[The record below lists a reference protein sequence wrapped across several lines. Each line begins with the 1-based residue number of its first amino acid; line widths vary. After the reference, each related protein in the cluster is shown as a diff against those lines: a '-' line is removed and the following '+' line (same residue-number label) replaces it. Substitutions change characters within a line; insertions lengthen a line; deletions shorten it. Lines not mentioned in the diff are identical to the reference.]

1 MTIKTKT
8 AEETTTSEAFQF
20 TTSNFKLVNRITG
33 WIVFLI
39 ATITYLLTLEPT
51 VSFWDCGEFITSSY
65 KLEVGHPPGAPF
77 FMLLARFFSLF
88 ASDVKHVA
96 YMVNTVS
103 GLASAFTILFLF
115 WTITHLA
122 RHIIGS
128 KESMNKGNFIAI
140 IGTGVVGALAY
151 TFSDTFWFSAVEG
164 EVYALS
170 SLFTAV
176 VFWAILKWE
185 NVANERFSNRWL
197 ILIAYLMGLS
207 IGVHLLNLLAIP
219 AIVFVYYFKKY
230 KPTQNGV
237 ILAALTAIAI
247 LGSIMYVIIPGAV
260 VLATKFELLFT
271 NGFGM
276 PYNTGTYIYLL
287 LVFGSLAFG
296 IYYSIQ
302 KSKALMNTILTM
314 ITVILVGYSS
324 FALIIIRSNANPP
337 MNQNQPDNVFSLLSY
352 LNRDQYGNRPLVYGQ
367 YFNAPLRDYEEGD
380 PIYVQKDGKYEIV
393 DKKTDYKWDD
403 GYKTIFPRMYSSQS
417 SPNHVQGYM
426 NWANIKDKEKKPT
439 FGQNLAF
446 FFKYQVGYM
455 YLRYFMWNFA
465 GRQNDIQGHD
475 ANIIHGNWIS
485 GIPFIDNARLGPQ
498 DKLPDELK
506 NNKGRNKYYFLP
518 LILGLLGMIYMYRKG
533 EKGKQSFWVVMLF
546 FIFTGLAIVV
556 YLNQPP
562 YQPRERDYAYAAS
575 FYAFA
580 IWIGF
585 GVMMIYDFL
594 KKHIPATAGA
604 AIASVACV
612 LAAPV
617 LMASQNWDDHD
628 RSGRYTAIDFAS
640 NYLNSCKPNAILF
653 TNGDN
658 DTFPLWFA
666 QEVEGIRTDVRVIN
680 LSYLSTHWYIDQHK
694 RQAYE
699 AAPTPFSFTYKQYMP
714 GKRDVVVVQEK
725 VKKAN
730 VKEVIDFV
738 GLDDKRTKI
747 QSYDGEFDDFIP
759 TKSLFL
765 NVDSADVVNKHVVE
779 PKDANLII
787 PKLEWNVYGN
797 YIYKNQ
803 LMVLDLLANN
813 NWERPIYFAITVGTD
828 GYYNLQDYFQ
838 FEGMAYRLVPIK
850 TVAKSPLEYGH
861 INSDIL
867 YDNLMNKFKWGN
879 VNDPDVYLDENNLR
893 MLTHLKNN
901 FSRLASKLVEEGK
914 KDSAIAVLDKCQELL
929 PESQIPPTYIS
940 IYLAETYYQAGAMEK
955 GNALMKSLAENVAD
969 KLDYYLTLPKKLGN
983 RVENEKDH
991 NLAVA
996 QEILRILATN
1006 KQEELFQEINV
1017 KFQQIYST
1025 Q

>member
-1 MTIKTKT
+1 MSVQNKSNQEVTGDNLFT
-8 AEETTTSEAFQF
+8 ET
-20 TTSNFKLVNRITG
+20 NFKFVNRITG
-33 WIVFLI
+33 WLVFLI
-39 ATITYLLTLEPT
+39 ATITYMLTVEPT

-88 ASDVKHVA
+88 ASDVTQVA
-96 YMVNTVS
+96 FMVNSVS
-103 GLASAFTILFLF
+103 ALASSFTILFLF

-122 RHIIGS
+122 RHIIGNEKS
-128 KESMNKGNFIAI
+128 LDKGNFFAV
-140 IGTGVVGALAY
+140 IGTGIVGSLAY

-170 SLFTAV
+170 SLFTAI

-185 NVANERFSNRWL
+185 NVADEKFSNRWL

-230 KPTQNGV
+230 KPSRKGV
-237 ILAALTAIAI
+237 ILASLLSIGI
-247 LGSIMYVIIPGAV
+247 LGSIMYIIIPGAV
-260 VLATKFELLFT
+260 SFASKFELLFT

-276 PYNTGTYIYLL
+276 PYNTGTYVYLIL
-287 LVFGSLAFG
+287 IFGGLGYG
-296 IYYSIQ
+296 IYYSFK
-302 KSKALMNTILTM
+302 KSKAVLNTALTIVM
-314 ITVILVGYSS
+314 VILIGYSS
-324 FALIIIRSNANPP
+324 FALIIIRSNANTP

-367 YFNAPLRDYEEGD
+367 YFNAPLRDYVVGD
-380 PIYVQKDGKYEIV
+380 PIYVQKDGKYV
-393 DKKTDYKWDD
+393 VADNKTEYKWDD
-403 GYKTIFPRMYSSQS
+403 DFKTIFPRMYSSQQ
-417 SPNHVQGYM
+417 SPNHVQGYK
-426 NWANIKDKEKKPT
+426 NWTGIKKDDVRPS
-439 FGQNLAF
+439 FSDNLKF
-446 FFKYQVGYM
+446 FFKYQIGYM

-475 ANIIHGNWIS
+475 ADIIHGNWIS

-506 NNKGRNKYYFLP
+506 NNKGRNKYYMLP
-518 LILGLLGMIYMYRKG
+518 LLLGILGMFYMYRKG

-546 FIFTGLAIVV
+546 FLFTGLAIVL

-585 GVMMIYDFL
+585 GVMLIYDFI
-594 KKHIPATAGA
+594 KKHLSPTTGA
-604 AIASVACV
+604 V
-612 LAAPV
+612 LATV
-617 LMASQNWDDHD
+617 VSLMAAPILMAAENWDDHD
-628 RSGRYTAIDFAS
+628 RSGRYTAIDFAE
-640 NYLNSCKPNAILF
+640 NYLQTCKPNAILF

-658 DTFPLWFA
+658 DTFPLWYA

-680 LSYLSTHWYIDQHK
+680 LSYLSTSWYTDQHK

-699 AAPTPFSFTYKQYMP
+699 AAPTPFSLSYEQYMP
-714 GKRDVVVVQEK
+714 GKRDIVVVQERTK
-725 VKKAN
+725 EALD

-738 GLDDKRTKI
+738 GSDDKRTKI
-747 QSYDGEFDDFIP
+747 QNYKGEDEDYIP
-759 TKSLFL
+759 TKKLML
-765 NVDSADVVNKHVVE
+765 KIDSADIMSKEVVE
-779 PKDANLII
+779 LKDTGLILD
-787 PKLEWNVYGN
+787 KMEWSVYGN

-803 LMVLDLLANN
+803 LMVLDLVANN
-813 NWERPIYFAITVGTD
+813 KWERPIYFAITVGTD
-828 GYYNLQDYFQ
+828 GYYNLHDYFQ

-850 TVAKSPLEYGH
+850 TKAQSPLEYGH
-861 INSDIL
+861 VNTDIL
-867 YDNLMNKFKWGN
+867 YDNLINKFKWGN
-879 VNDPDVYLDENNLR
+879 VADPDVYLDENNLR

-901 FSRLASKLVEEGK
+901 FSRLASELIKEGK

-929 PESQIPPTYIS
+929 PSSKIPPTYIS
-940 IYLAETYYQAGAMEK
+940 IYLANSYYEAGALDK
-955 GNALMKSLAENVAD
+955 GNKLIEELAESVTD
-969 KLDYYLTLPKKLGN
+969 KLEYYLGLPNKFASRAGS
-983 RVENEKDH
+983 EKDH
-991 NLAVA
+991 TLAVA
-996 QEILRILATN
+996 QEILRVLAAN
-1006 KQEELFQEINV
+1006 EQEEIFNKWNTRFQGLY
-1017 KFQQIYST
+1017 QI